1 MSTQELFAEQFARL
15 FAHYQKALMP
25 SSEGAPTTLEA
36 ESWESAP
43 DSERERMLAA
53 GRLALMDLEAGDG
66 SNSRR
71 WYARP
76 GQAEW
81 GC

>member
-15 FAHYQKALMP
+15 FAHYHKALTP
-25 SSEGAPTTLEA
+25 SAEDVPSVEA

-43 DSERERMLAA
+43 DSERERIVAA
-53 GRLALMDLEAGDG
+53 GKLALMDLESDG
-66 SNSRR
+66 ANSRR

-76 GQAEW
+76 GQAE
-81 GC
+81 